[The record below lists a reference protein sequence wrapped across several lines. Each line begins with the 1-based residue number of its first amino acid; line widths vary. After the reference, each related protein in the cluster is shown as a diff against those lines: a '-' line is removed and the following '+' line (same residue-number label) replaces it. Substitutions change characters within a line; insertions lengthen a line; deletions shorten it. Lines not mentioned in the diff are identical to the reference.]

1 MSDGPYR
8 SLQMSRHWKKAC
20 EVAQNQAHDAEDLR
34 ERTRVALLRDVVEN
48 IGTTT
53 LDMIAKILGAS
64 AGATGSLDPIGD
76 LEGLRTN
83 LPLPT
88 LNERLIEHAM
98 GAYEGGYRGKDALE
112 QGLQRAVCEHSEA
125 RQRQVEEHYRCNE
138 ASVAGRDRTRRV
150 RDALREV
157 GGATTVR
164 TVVRQAIDR
173 MNGEL
178 GQLAPRRRDALSDGP
193 SAPTHRREL
202 THA

>member
-34 ERTRVALLRDVVEN
+34 ERTRVALLRDVVQD
-48 IGTTT
+48 IGTAT
-53 LDMIAKILGAS
+53 LDTIAKIFGVS
-64 AGATGSLDPIGD
+64 PGATGSLDPIGD

-88 LNERLIEHAM
+88 LNDRLIEHAM
-98 GAYEGGYRGKDALE
+98 GAYERGCRGRDALE
-112 QGLQRAVCEHSEA
+112 EGLRRAVSEHSEA

-157 GGATTVR
+157 GGAATVK
-164 TVVRQAIDR
+164 TVVQQAIDR
-173 MNGEL
+173 MSGER
-178 GQLAPRRRDALSDGP
+178 GQLYPRKRDALSDGP
-193 SAPTHRREL
+193 AAPTRRREPVY
-202 THA
+202 A